1 MQEFWANVVLKKQIE
16 AALLRIISMETSHF
30 PSKPTSA
37 MFQLSVLPGPR
48 DFTLSSRLTARLF
61 AVTDSTVCKNKN
73 EQNIQKRQYNAQMNV
88 CLFCFWCFLKD
99 PSFAVI
105 VSKNQDYS
113 IACWIIP
120 FPMKRWVQ
128 LHLTNIVINI
138 TDTAKH
144 SIMFFTNT

>member
-61 AVTDSTVCKNKN
+61 AVTDSTVCKNEN
-73 EQNIQKRQYNAQMNV
+73 EQNIQKRQYNVRFNM
-88 CLFCFWCFLKD
+88 LK
-99 PSFAVI
+99 
-105 VSKNQDYS
+105 
-113 IACWIIP
+113 
-120 FPMKRWVQ
+120 
-128 LHLTNIVINI
+128 
-138 TDTAKH
+138 
-144 SIMFFTNT
+144 